1 MSVAGAASCESLRR
15 AQAFASG
22 MDARKGENPAKGRGF
37 SAADSPVPQG
47 DAPQIRCAWNNK
59 EPGS

>member
-1 MSVAGAASCESLRR
+1 MSVAGAALCVSLRR

-22 MDARKGENPAKGRGF
+22 MEARMGENPAKGRGF

-47 DAPQIRCAWNNK
+47 DARQIPCGWNAWK
-59 EPGS
+59 TRA